1 MPLMARCSLLLL
13 IDSQYE
19 IRRMHPLKRKAFYLS
34 ATCVGNL
41 GSDECAGDDPACGG
55 PMKTRGLTVAA
66 LALLI
71 ASTTGVM
78 AAQYYGPPP
87 PARYAQEPGWDQVPP
102 EFRAAQQRGF
112 RDGGE
117 GARKD
122 FQNHRPP
129 NVNNRDEYRNPHFI
143 ASPDR
148 ADYRMGFRQGYD
160 VAVRHIY
167 GSRY

>member
-1 MPLMARCSLLLL
+1 
-13 IDSQYE
+13 
-19 IRRMHPLKRKAFYLS
+19 
-34 ATCVGNL
+34 
-41 GSDECAGDDPACGG
+41 
-55 PMKTRGLTVAA
+55 MKTRRLTVAA
-66 LALLI
+66 MALLI

-78 AAQYYGPPP
+78 AAQYYGPPPP

-112 RDGGE
+112 RDGVE

-143 ASPDR
+143 SAPDR
-148 ADYRMGFRQGYD
+148 SDYRMGFRQGYD

-167 GSRY
+167 SRGY